1 MDCLVGNLTSECQVT
16 VLKHRALSGKAMPH
30 TTVDRPHPAIL
41 RAYCTDW
48 AAELHPHGRPL
59 NQANKA
65 VSGKRPAKGS
75 YWPGRPPAWGSQRKG
90 DYSRNR
96 VRATWCFSSWAKPG
110 MKYTTL
116 GSAMRAARPWSW
128 EKPIFSSHADE
139 QPLPWL
145 VAFLNLRVLFGISVT
160 LTTLEECARG
170 FMTITFNG
178 SDER

>member
-1 MDCLVGNLTSECQVT
+1 MDCLVGNLTSESQVT
-16 VLKHRALSGKAMPH
+16 VLKHRALRGKAMPH

-110 MKYTTL
+110 MKYTTP
-116 GSAMRAARPWSW
+116 GVSYAEQRGPGAERSP
-128 EKPIFSSHADE
+128 SSPPTQMSSPYPDW
-139 QPLPWL
+139 LP
-145 VAFLNLRVLFGISVT
+145 FLTS
-160 LTTLEECARG
+160 
-170 FMTITFNG
+170 
-178 SDER
+178 